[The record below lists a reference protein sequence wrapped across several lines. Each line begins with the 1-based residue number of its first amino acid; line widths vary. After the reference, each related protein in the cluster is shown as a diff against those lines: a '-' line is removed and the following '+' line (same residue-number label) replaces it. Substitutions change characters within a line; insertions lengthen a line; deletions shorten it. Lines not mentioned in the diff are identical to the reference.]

1 MPEVHQSHPRGLPP
15 LGIALCVLFCALGST
30 LPASAAQSSGGDD
43 EIARLRGEIA
53 ALKSEY
59 AARIADLERRLA
71 ALEAVPEAAPEEAL
85 SPEPAAPGDE
95 LARLRAAAEE
105 AAAQAAQEAA
115 AAPAAVPA
123 DGPAFGRERNLNR
136 FNPEISVTGIFL
148 GQASDG
154 AREEFRAQE
163 FELDLQSAL
172 DPFSRARVTV
182 AFSDEGEVEIEEGWV
197 SYSALPGG
205 LQLFAGKFRQRFGPL
220 NRQHL
225 HALPQVDYP
234 LVFQS
239 FFGEEGL
246 AQTGVS
252 LGWTLPRLGSAA
264 TELTFEITDGES
276 EIFGGESFERLAVL
290 GRAKSFWEL
299 SPATWFEW
307 GLSGIWGEAPDE
319 LPGGWGTNR
328 VLGTDITYH
337 WQPPSRAKYRELTWR
352 TEVLHSQRADEL
364 GLRGDRQDAWGGYSY
379 LEALVARNLY
389 AGLRLDRV
397 EDPLDPSQRL
407 WGVSPYLTFWQSEYV
422 RLRGELR
429 HLSGDLGKLPE
440 RLPENQLFLQ
450 LTWAAG
456 PHKHETY

>member
-1 MPEVHQSHPRGLPP
+1 MPEAHESRPGGLPAR
-15 LGIALCVLFCALGST
+15 GVALCALLCT
-30 LPASAAQSSGGDD
+30 LGFALPIPAAQSPGGGD
-43 EIARLRGEIA
+43 EIARLREEIA
-53 ALKSEY
+53 ALKTDY
-59 AARIADLERRLA
+59 AARIAALERRLA
-71 ALEAVPEAAPEEAL
+71 ALEAA
-85 SPEPAAPGDE
+85 SPAAPSAQPVAPDDE

-105 AAAQAAQEAA
+105 AAAEAA
-115 AAPAAVPA
+115 REAAPAPAAVPA
-123 DGPAFGRERNLNR
+123 EGPAFGRERNLNR

-148 GQASDG
+148 GQAADD

-246 AQTGVS
+246 AQTGIS
-252 LGWTLPRLGSAA
+252 LDWTLPRLGSAA
-264 TELTFEITDGES
+264 TELTLEITDGES

-299 SPATWFEW
+299 SPSAWFEW

-319 LPGGWGTNR
+319 GSGGGGTHR
-328 VLGTDITYH
+328 VLGTDFTYH

-352 TEVLHSQRADEL
+352 TEILWSRRADEPGL
-364 GLRGDRQDAWGGYSY
+364 GGGGRQDARGGYSY
-379 LEALVARNLY
+379 LETLVAQNLY

-397 EDPLDPSQRL
+397 EDPLDPSLRL

-429 HLSGDLGKLPE
+429 HLSGDLGDLS
-440 RLPENQLFLQ
+440 ENQLFLQ

>member
-1 MPEVHQSHPRGLPP
+1 MSEAHEPCPQGLPP
-15 LGIALCVLFCALGST
+15 RKVTLPVLLCALLCALGST
-30 LPASAAQSSGGDD
+30 APTLAARSGD
-43 EIARLRGEIA
+43 EIARLRQEIA

-59 AARIADLERRLA
+59 AARIADLESRLA
-71 ALEAVPEAAPEEAL
+71 ALETEPSTAP
-85 SPEPAAPGDE
+85 STEPGEPDDE
-95 LARLRAAAEE
+95 LSRLRAAAEE
-105 AAAQAAQEAA
+105 AAEEASAATP
-115 AAPAAVPA
+115 APVPA
-123 DGPAFGRERNLNR
+123 DGPALGRERNLNR
-136 FNPEISVTGIFL
+136 FNPEISLTGIFL
-148 GQASDG
+148 GQASDDR
-154 AREEFRAQE
+154 REEFRAQE

-220 NRQHL
+220 NREHL

-234 LVFQS
+234 LVYQS

-246 AQTGVS
+246 AQTGIS
-252 LGWTLPRLGSAA
+252 LDWTLPRLGAAA
-264 TELTFEITDGES
+264 TELTLEITDGES

-299 SPATWFEW
+299 SPAAWIEW

-319 LPGGWGTNR
+319 VPGSRDTNR
-328 VLGTDITYH
+328 VLGTDLTYH

-352 TEVLHSQRADEL
+352 TEILLSQRADEA
-364 GLRGDRQDAWGGYSY
+364 GLRGGGRQDAWGGYSY
-379 LEALVARNLY
+379 LETLVARNLY

-397 EDPLDPSQRL
+397 EDPLDPSLRL

-429 HLSGDLGKLPE
+429 HLSGDLGD
-440 RLPENQLFLQ
+440 RPENQLFLQ

>member
-1 MPEVHQSHPRGLPP
+1 MPDVWKYRVRCMLS
-15 LGIALCVLFCALGST
+15 CALVFFTSLTLLTVST
-30 LPASAAQSSGGDD
+30 LAAQPGGSGD
-43 EIARLRGEIA
+43 EIARLREEIA
-53 ALKSEY
+53 DLKSDY

-71 ALEAVPEAAPEEAL
+71 ALEG
-85 SPEPAAPGDE
+85 SEPGLEPPVDDE

-105 AAAQAAQEAA
+105 AAREAAQQ
-115 AAPAAVPA
+115 AAPAAE
-123 DGPAFGRERNLNR
+123 GPSLGRERNLNR

-148 GQASDG
+148 GQASDD

-163 FELDLQSAL
+163 FEVDLQSAL
-172 DPFSRARVTV
+172 DPFSRARVTL
-182 AFSDEGEVEIEEGWV
+182 ALSDEGEVEVEEGWV

-225 HALPQVDYP
+225 HTLPQVDYP

-252 LGWTLPRLGSAA
+252 LDWSLPRPWAGAN
-264 TELTFEITDGES
+264 ELTLEITDGES

-290 GRAKSFWEL
+290 GRVKSFWDL
-299 SPATWFEW
+299 SPATWVEW
-307 GLSGIWGEAPDE
+307 GVSGIWGEAPE
-319 LPGGWGTNR
+319 GGSNR
-328 VLGTDITYH
+328 VLGTDFTYH

-352 TEVLHSQRADEL
+352 TEVLLSQRKGEL
-364 GLRGDRQDAWGGYSY
+364 GFFGPFDEDGRQDAWGGYSY
-379 LEALVARNLY
+379 LETLVSQNLY

-397 EDPLDPSQRL
+397 EDPLDPTQRL

-422 RLRGELR
+422 RLRAELR
-429 HLSGDLGKLPE
+429 HLSGDLGDF
-440 RLPENQLFLQ
+440 PENQLFLQ